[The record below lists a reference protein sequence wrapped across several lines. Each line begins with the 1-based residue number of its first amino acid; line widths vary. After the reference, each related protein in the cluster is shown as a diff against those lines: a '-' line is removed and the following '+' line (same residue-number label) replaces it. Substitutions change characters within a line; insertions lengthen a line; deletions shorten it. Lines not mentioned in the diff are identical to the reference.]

1 MKTKT
6 NLIIMILI
14 IGVLVLSSVT
24 AVQALDL
31 GQRLLKFGHVGT
43 DVRQLQS
50 QLQHAGYYYHTVDGI
65 YGKITERAVIHF
77 QQANNL
83 RIDGLAGYSTINKL
97 KDITNTGNNNNIYY
111 VQSGDTLSGIA
122 HKFDVSLNKLKFWNN
137 INSNYIYV
145 GQKLKI
151 KQSVSQVAAQNLST
165 KDLNLLTRAVYSEAR
180 GENLEGQ
187 VAVAAVILNRI
198 EDERFPDT
206 IKGVVFQPWA
216 FTAVH
221 DGQFWLTPNN
231 DAQKA
236 VKLALQGWD
245 PTAGA
250 TFYYNPAKVT
260 SHWIYTRPII
270 TKIGRHYF
278 AS

>member
-1 MKTKT
+1 MARKMNFITIV
-6 NLIIMILI
+6 IIIS
-14 IGVLVLSSVT
+14 VLVLNFTIS
-24 AVQALDL
+24 AQALDL
-31 GQRLLKFGHVGT
+31 GQRLLKFGDVGS
-43 DVRQLQS
+43 DVKVLQQ
-50 QLQHAGYYYHTVDGI
+50 QLQHTGYYYQSVDGI
-65 YGKITERAVIHF
+65 YGKMTENAVIHF

-83 RIDGLAGYSTINKL
+83 RIDGLAGYDTIAKL
-97 KDITNTGNNNNIYY
+97 KSITNKSNNNVYY
-111 VQSGDTLSGIA
+111 VQSGDTLSEIA
-122 HKFDVSLNKLKFWNN
+122 YRFNVSLSELKFWNN
-137 INSNYIYV
+137 INSNYIHV

-151 KQSVSQVAAQNLST
+151 KQSNFQVTAHPLSRD
-165 KDLNLLTRAVYSEAR
+165 DLNLLTRAVYSEAR
-180 GENLEGQ
+180 GETLEGQ
-187 VAVAAVILNRI
+187 VAVASVILNRVA
-198 EDERFPDT
+198 DDRFPNT
-206 IKGVVFQPWA
+206 VKGVVFQPWA

-231 DAQKA
+231 DAKEA
-236 VKLALQGWD
+236 VKLALKGWD

>member
-1 MKTKT
+1 MKNKT
-6 NLIIMILI
+6 NLITIILI
-14 IGVLVLSSVT
+14 ISIVVLSSAT

-65 YGKITERAVIHF
+65 YGKMTEEAVIHF

-83 RIDGLAGYSTINKL
+83 RIDGLTGYSTINKL
-97 KDITNTGNNNNIYY
+97 KSIIKPNNNNVYY
-111 VQSGDTLSGIA
+111 VQSGDTLSEIA
-122 HKFDVSLNKLKFWNN
+122 HEFDVSLRELKFWNN
-137 INSNYIYV
+137 INSNYIYS

-151 KQSVSQVAAQNLST
+151 NQSNAKVTAHRLS
-165 KDLNLLTRAVYSEAR
+165 KEDLNLLTRAVYSEAR

-236 VKLALQGWD
+236 VELALQGWD

-250 TFYYNPAKVT
+250 IFYYNPAKVT